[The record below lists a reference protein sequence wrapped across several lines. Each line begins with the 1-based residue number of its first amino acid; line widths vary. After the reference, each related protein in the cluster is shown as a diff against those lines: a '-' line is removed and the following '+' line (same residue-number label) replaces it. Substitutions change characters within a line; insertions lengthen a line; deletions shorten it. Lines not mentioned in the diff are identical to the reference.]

1 MSTKPLIKAFYD
13 KVDLISVIARLDRA
27 IQYPQACGYWI
38 ARPSRAMMA
47 LVCVNQIQKRS
58 NTGLTIFVRIV
69 SMNAWPAPSG
79 FFSERNSLNSL
90 IPPKN
95 SLFFQEQGI
104 DLQSIEIAKQFR
116 LSRISGN
123 LPATLWND
131 YGNWRAEAPNRPEI
145 FKIPC

>member
-1 MSTKPLIKAFYD
+1 
-13 KVDLISVIARLDRA
+13 
-27 IQYPQACGYWI
+27 
-38 ARPSRAMMA
+38 MMA

-90 IPPKN
+90 IPPKNSLIRRKNSLFFAKN